1 MHIIFVIEIKE
12 EQGELSLKSR
22 KTGFTKS
29 EKFLIKYEVLN
40 LFWGL
45 FYFTNIGI
53 KSKTHHNTVYKLW
66 LGLCLLGKSMDS
78 PKLVYIWRGLC

>member
-1 MHIIFVIEIKE
+1 MHIIFVEEIKE

-45 FYFTNIGI
+45 FYFANIGI
-53 KSKTHHNTVYKLW
+53 KSKTHHNP
-66 LGLCLLGKSMDS
+66 SS
-78 PKLVYIWRGLC
+78 PKCP